1 MRLRNRGN
9 LSSLYW
15 RLIAAVTPNL
25 SDFFMNL
32 TQDSKVLI
40 QGFSEFISA
49 THVAQMKAYGT
60 NLVGGV
66 NPGYGGQQLHDLLIF
81 DLVEEVIGEFGQIDT
96 TIICVQPYQV
106 LDAALEAIASNIR
119 QLIIIS
125 AGVPPLDM
133 VELLRKAEAKETV
146 VIGPNSPGIIVPGK
160 ILLGTQP
167 SEFYTP
173 GAVGIVSRSS
183 TLTYEVAWEL
193 TKADFGQSISVS
205 IGSDAIVGSSFLQW
219 LQILDEDENTEAIVI
234 VGQPGG
240 GSEEAAARYI
250 AEAIDKP
257 VIAYIAGTQVPPGKH
272 WRQTGTL
279 AAVIGRD
286 PDFGTAK
293 SKLAAFK
300 QANVPV
306 AERPSQ
312 IPELVKK
319 ALK

>member
-1 MRLRNRGN
+1 
-9 LSSLYW
+9 
-15 RLIAAVTPNL
+15 
-25 SDFFMNL
+25 MNL
-32 TQDSKVLI
+32 TPDSKVLI
-40 QGFSEFISA
+40 QGFYEYITA
-49 THVAQMKAYGT
+49 THVVQMKANGT
-60 NLVGGV
+60 NLVAGV
-66 NPGYGGQQLHDLLIF
+66 NPGCGGQQMYGLPVF
-81 DLVEEVIGEFGQIDT
+81 DLVEEVVEQFGVIDT
-96 TIICVQPYQV
+96 TIICVHPYQV

-119 QLIIIS
+119 QIIIIS
-125 AGVPPLDM
+125 PGVPPLDM
-133 VELLRKAEAKETV
+133 VELLRKAEATETLIV
-146 VIGPNSPGIIVPGK
+146 GPNSPGIIVPGK

-173 GAVGIVSRSS
+173 GSVGILSRST
-183 TLTYEVAWEL
+183 TLTYEVAREITNAGL
-193 TKADFGQSISVS
+193 GQSISVS

-219 LQILDEDENTEAIVI
+219 LQILDEDEATKAIVL

-240 GSEEAAARYI
+240 GREEAAAQYI

-257 VIAYIAGTQVPPGKH
+257 VVAYIAGTQAPPVKH

-293 SKLAAFK
+293 SKLTAFS
-300 QANVPV
+300 QAKVPV

-319 ALK
+319 AMK

>member
-1 MRLRNRGN
+1 V
-9 LSSLYW
+9 
-15 RLIAAVTPNL
+15 APNL
-25 SDFFMNL
+25 PDFFMNL
-32 TQDSKVLI
+32 TPNSKVLI

-66 NPGYGGQQLHDLLIF
+66 NPGYGGQQLDDLLIF
-81 DLVEEVIGEFGQIDT
+81 DLVEEVVAEFGQIDT

-106 LDAALEAIASNIR
+106 LDAALEAIASDIR
-119 QLIIIS
+119 QIIIIS

-133 VELLRKAEAKETV
+133 VELLRKAEAKETL

-173 GAVGIVSRSS
+173 GSVGIVSRSS

-193 TKADFGQSISVS
+193 TKADLGQSISVS

-219 LQILDEDENTEAIVI
+219 LQILDEDENTEAIVV

-300 QANVPV
+300 KANVPV